1 MPTFVFFRHS
11 KELDRVRGADAKAIE
26 ATLVKHYKEKLAFG
40 GEGHSMLQTSATA
53 AAAATKSAT
62 STDESNRSRLEQ
74 AAQERFG
81 NANEGQ
87 TMTVLRLRLPD
98 LATPVNIRLSTDRT
112 LDDVRQLL
120 VETISSLKTTPF
132 EFMEPP
138 ALKIKREDEKKTIAE
153 GKLTNAVLT
162 VKRM

>member
-1 MPTFVFFRHS
+1 MPTFVFFRQS

-26 ATLVKHYKEKLAFG
+26 ATLVKHYKDKSAFG
-40 GEGHSMLQTSATA
+40 GEGHSMLQTP

-62 STDESNRSRLEQ
+62 STVESDRSRLEQ
-74 AAQERFG
+74 VAQERFA

-120 VETISSLKTTPF
+120 GETIASLKTTPF

-153 GKLTNAVLT
+153 AKLTNAVLT

>member
-1 MPTFVFFRHS
+1 
-11 KELDRVRGADAKAIE
+11 
-26 ATLVKHYKEKLAFG
+26 
-40 GEGHSMLQTSATA
+40 
-53 AAAATKSAT
+53 
-62 STDESNRSRLEQ
+62 
-74 AAQERFG
+74 
-81 NANEGQ
+81 
-87 TMTVLRLRLPD
+87 MTVLRLRLPD